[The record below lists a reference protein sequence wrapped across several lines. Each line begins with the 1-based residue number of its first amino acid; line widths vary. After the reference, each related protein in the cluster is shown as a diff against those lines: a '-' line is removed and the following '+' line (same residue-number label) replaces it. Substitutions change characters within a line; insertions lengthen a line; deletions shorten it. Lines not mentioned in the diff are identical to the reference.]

1 VVCSCVANLCR
12 PAETLEVIKS
22 LLRVEFERKAAK
34 ESGSI
39 LRGASLAAKMS
50 SRHARAVGTSY
61 LAELFSQWIRSAQD
75 LGELN
80 VEVPEDKAK
89 LLELTNAVIG
99 LIR

>member
-1 VVCSCVANLCR
+1 MTNLCR

-34 ESGSI
+34 EPGSI

-50 SRHARAVGTSY
+50 SRHARTVGTAY
-61 LAELFSQWIRSAQD
+61 LADLFAQWMRAAQD
-75 LGELN
+75 LQELN

-89 LLELTNAVIG
+89 LLELTNAVIE

>member
-1 VVCSCVANLCR
+1 MANLCG

-34 ESGSI
+34 EPGSI

-50 SRHARAVGTSY
+50 SRHARIVGTAY
-61 LAELFSQWIRSAQD
+61 LAELFAQWMQSAQE
-75 LGELN
+75 LQELN

-89 LLELTNAVIG
+89 LIALTNAVIE

>member
-1 VVCSCVANLCR
+1 
-12 PAETLEVIKS
+12 LEVIKS

-50 SRHARAVGTSY
+50 SRHARAVGAAY
-61 LAELFSQWIRSAQD
+61 LTELFAQWMRLAQD
-75 LGELN
+75 LDELN

-89 LLELTNAVIG
+89 LLGLTNAVIE